1 MGYSAERD
9 FSSYYSGHCTANCAQ
24 MKIKKIKQ
32 TGTLIS
38 SIEEGPE
45 PEEDESDTTVFN
57 TRQTAIYKSPHHQ
70 EQSQRAQS
78 KVTPCGWSNLP
89 PLLNSKMI
97 STDVSS
103 FSQLLERADWE
114 STGMTAPHSGEKEK
128 GGV

>member
-1 MGYSAERD
+1 
-9 FSSYYSGHCTANCAQ
+9 

-32 TGTLIS
+32 TGTLNS

-45 PEEDESDTTVFN
+45 PEEDESDESVFN
-57 TRQTAIYKSPHHQ
+57 MRQTAIHKNPQHK

-78 KVTPCGWSNLP
+78 KVTPCGWSDLP